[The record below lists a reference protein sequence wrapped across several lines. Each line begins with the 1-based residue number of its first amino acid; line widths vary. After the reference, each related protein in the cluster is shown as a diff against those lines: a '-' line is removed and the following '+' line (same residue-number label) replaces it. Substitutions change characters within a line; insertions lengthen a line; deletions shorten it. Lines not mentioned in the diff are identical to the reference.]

1 MEDRIDEQLINN
13 YTRPKRKLKKLKGVV
28 IHWTANTSRGANAQA
43 NRNYFN
49 NLRPVYLADG
59 RVRKVYA
66 SAHYMVDD
74 HTIIRCVPD
83 DEVAYHVG
91 ARYYKPIGEKIR
103 EHRRGDSPNNYTIG
117 IEMCV
122 NSDGD
127 WDKTY
132 DATVELTRYL
142 LDKYN
147 LSMNDLYRHYD
158 ITGKLCPKMMIEE
171 EDWQKFKDAV
181 AGAKTGGKKEKT
193 IKKGEVLVDGLNVRA
208 GNSVKFPVVKV
219 VNKGDAVEIY
229 DKVNRWY
236 RIGDNVWAHSN
247 YIKIVETKLGEI
259 EAKRLNVR
267 KGPGSE
273 HSVVKVLNRGDDV
286 KILDTQDKWL
296 KIDADQW
303 IHADYVLVYQD
314 RIGKVNFRYLNIRSG
329 PGIDNDKV
337 GQLRLGD
344 EVHILKEV
352 EEWYYIGDDRW
363 VHSDYID
370 VVGEAATAETEAVT
384 G

>member
-13 YTRPKRKLKKLKGVV
+13 YTRPRRKLKKLKGIV

-49 NLRPVYLADG
+49 NLRPTYLADG
-59 RVRKVYA
+59 RVRKIYA

-103 EHRRGDSPNNYTIG
+103 EHRQGDSPNNYTVG

-132 DATVELTRYL
+132 AATVELTRHL
-142 LDKYN
+142 LDKHH
-147 LSMNDLYRHYD
+147 LSLDDIYRHYD

-171 EDWQKFKDAV
+171 SDWQAFKDTV
-181 AGAKTGGKKEKT
+181 AGAKVGGKKEKT
-193 IKKGEVLVDGLNVRA
+193 IRKGEVLVDDLNVRA

-229 DKVNRWY
+229 DMVNRWY

-273 HSVVKVLNRGDDV
+273 HEVVKVLNKGDDV
-286 KILDTQDKWL
+286 KVLDTQGKWL

-303 IHADYVLVYQD
+303 VHADYVLVYED
-314 RIGKVNFRYLNIRSG
+314 RIGKVNYRYLNVRSAPSIEG
-329 PGIDNDKV
+329 DKL
-337 GQLRLGD
+337 GQLKEGD
-344 EVHILKEV
+344 EVHILKQV
-352 EEWYYIGDDRW
+352 EEWFYIGDGRW
-363 VHSDYID
+363 VHSEYIN
-370 VVGEAATAETEAVT
+370 VVGQAAAETAAS
-384 G
+384 